1 MGFAMRGSVL
11 ASGLV
16 LDVGLRGA
24 ALPSSVSPPTAYLEP
39 LSSLE
44 KRQPIIQSPSRPCGE
59 LWHYSAGT
67 IRLIVDQ
74 MPYYYPCLTKVGFYI

>member
-16 LDVGLRGA
+16 LDVGLRAGA

-44 KRQPIIQSPSRPCGE
+44 KRQPMIQSPSRPCGE

-74 MPYYYPCLTKVGFYI
+74 MPFYYPLSDGFYI